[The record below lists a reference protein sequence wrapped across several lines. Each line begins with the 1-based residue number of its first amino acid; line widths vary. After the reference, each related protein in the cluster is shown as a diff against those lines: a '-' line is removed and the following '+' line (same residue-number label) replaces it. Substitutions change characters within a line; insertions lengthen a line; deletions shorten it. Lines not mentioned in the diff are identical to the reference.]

1 MKCSLQET
9 HRGEVLFSN
18 IDADGMGYG
27 FIQPD
32 TNTENDRAL
41 NVFFSSFSTQGLTTL
56 ARFDQVNYVLSKTR
70 TNRGP
75 NAHRVWLFK
84 KACTAQHDD
93 DDEGLITALV
103 GVDDL

>member
-9 HRGEVLFSN
+9 HRGVVLFLN
-18 IDADGMGYG
+18 INSDGMGFG

-84 KACTAQHDD
+84 KSCTSQRDD
-93 DDEGLITALV
+93 ADEHIETLV